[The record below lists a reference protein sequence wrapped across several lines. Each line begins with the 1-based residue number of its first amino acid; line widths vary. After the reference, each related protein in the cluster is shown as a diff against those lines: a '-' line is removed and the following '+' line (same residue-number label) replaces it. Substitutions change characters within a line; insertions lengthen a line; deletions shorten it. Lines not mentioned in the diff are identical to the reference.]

1 MAKVHLDE
9 GSVIDG
15 FTIGRRVHKGGMA
28 VFYEVSHP
36 DHAIPLLMKVPMLN
50 EGEDPAAIVG
60 FEMEQMILPKLT
72 GRHVPRF
79 IAAGDFAVQPY
90 LVYERIPGETLYK
103 RIENLPMAAEDAA
116 SIGAKVATALNDL
129 HRQNVIHLDIKPSNI
144 IVRPETGDIVLIDYG
159 LSRHLHLPDLMAE
172 EFRLPYGTAPYMAP
186 EQVYGIR
193 NEPRSDLFALGCM
206 LYFFVT
212 GRRPFGDPQ
221 SLKGLKKRLWWD
233 PAPPRALNKSVPPW
247 LQEIILR
254 CLAPNPEHRH
264 PTAAQLAFDL
274 SHPDQVARSPRA
286 EKLKRD
292 KWSDRVKRRYHPSAY
307 IPVPR
312 RDRGEESKL
321 SAAPIVAVAI
331 DLQESH
337 ADLRAAL
344 FTTVQRVMS
353 TVPDARLACLNVMK
367 TNLISMD
374 QTVDD
379 DGRSIH
385 VQKLVQLKDWAR
397 PMGLPQDRLSY
408 HVLEATDAGAAIL
421 DYVRSNHVDHI
432 VLGARTDS
440 RFRNILG
447 SVSIEIVQ
455 KAPCTVTVVRKP
467 RDYATESASAA
478 PGAGD
483 VAL

>member
-1 MAKVHLDE
+1 MAKVHLEE

-15 FTIGRRVHKGGMA
+15 FTIGTRVHKGGMA
-28 VFYEVSHP
+28 IFYEVTHP
-36 DHAIPLLMKVPMLN
+36 DHRIPMLMKVPMLN

-60 FEMEQMILPKLT
+60 FEMEQMILPKLS
-72 GRHVPRF
+72 GRHAPHF

-103 RIENLPMAAEDAA
+103 RIDNLPMPAEEAA
-116 SIGAKVATALNDL
+116 SIGAKVAAALNDL
-129 HRQNVIHLDIKPSNI
+129 HRQNVVHLDIKPSNI
-144 IVRPETGDIVLIDYG
+144 IIRAVSGEVVLIDYG

-186 EQVYGIR
+186 EQVFGIR
-193 NEPRSDLFALGCM
+193 NEPRSDIFALGCM

-233 PAPPRALNKSVPPW
+233 PWPPRAVNKNVPPW

-254 CLAPNPEHRH
+254 CLAPNPEVRY

-274 SHPDQVARSPRA
+274 SHPDQVALTPRA

-292 KWSDRVKRRYHPSAY
+292 SWSDRTKRRYHPNAY
-307 IPVPR
+307 VPVPR

-344 FTTVQRVMS
+344 FNTVQRVMM

-367 TNLISMD
+367 TNIISMD
-374 QTVDD
+374 QTVDEE
-379 DGRSIH
+379 GRSVH

-397 PMGLPQDRLSY
+397 PIGLPNDRLSY

-421 DYVRSNHVDHI
+421 DYVRANHVDHV

-467 RDYATESASAA
+467 RDFVSELAA
-478 PGAGD
+478 VVPAVGD
-483 VAL
+483 VKL